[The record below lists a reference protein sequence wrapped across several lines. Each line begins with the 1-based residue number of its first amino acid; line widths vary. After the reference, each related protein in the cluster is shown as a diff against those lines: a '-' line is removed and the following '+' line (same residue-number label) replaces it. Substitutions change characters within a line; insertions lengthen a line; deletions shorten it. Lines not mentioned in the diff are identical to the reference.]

1 MNRFVKFIDNHASGK
16 KVLILFLLTNIIYVF
31 MLTLTIPAI
40 MAYSGDMKLLD
51 MMPLGYDS
59 EYIKTLFNTLGANGR
74 NIYLSWQIPADM
86 IYPFLFAISYCL
98 VLGYFLK
105 ILSRLNSL
113 YFLFCLLPLIAGVAD
128 YMENIGIIAMLI
140 SYPSLSETTMTLTS
154 IFTVI
159 KSMATSIYFV
169 VLIITTIAF
178 TVKTVRSVIN
188 QENL

>member
-74 NIYLSWQIPADM
+74 NINLSRQIPADM

-140 SYPSLSETTMTLTS
+140 SYPGLSETTMTLTS

-169 VLIITTIAF
+169 VLIIITIAF

>member
-1 MNRFVKFIDNHASGK
+1 MNRLVKFIDNHASGK

-51 MMPLGYDS
+51 IMPLGYDS

-74 NIYLSWQIPADM
+74 NIYLSRQIPADM

-105 ILSRLNSL
+105 IFSRLNSL